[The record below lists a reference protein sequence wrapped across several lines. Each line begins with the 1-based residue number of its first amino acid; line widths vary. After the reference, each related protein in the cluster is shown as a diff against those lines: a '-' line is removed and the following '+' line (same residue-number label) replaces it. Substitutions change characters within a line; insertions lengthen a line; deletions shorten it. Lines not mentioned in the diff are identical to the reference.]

1 MYFFQAFNKMSD
13 VWDRVKG
20 WLCGLGGDNRREPVA
35 PIQMPGAQETVQ
47 HQPPANL
54 LLSASRNAIPEPNGN
69 HHPLPNTSSTSDGRI
84 IMQEQT
90 AMGQMNY
97 LRQRKPVKET
107 MPPERRNVH
116 DEQNF

>member
-1 MYFFQAFNKMSD
+1 MSD
-13 VWDRVKG
+13 VWNRVKG
-20 WLCGLGGDNRREPVA
+20 WLCGLGGEA
-35 PIQMPGAQETVQ
+35 PIQMPGAQEI
-47 HQPPANL
+47 PA
-54 LLSASRNAIPEPNGN
+54 EPNGN
-69 HHPLPNTSSTSDGRI
+69 VNHPIPNTSTTSNGRI

-107 MPPERRNVH
+107 MPPNRGDVH